1 MNIGIIGA
9 GAAGMMAAIV
19 CARRGASVTIYEKNE
34 RPGRKLMITG
44 KGRCNLTND
53 CTPNEFISNVPKNP
67 RFMYG
72 PISRFTPSDTIAFFE
87 ELGVPL
93 KTERGN
99 RVFPVSDKA
108 CDIVD
113 AMVSECRRLDVRFVH
128 SRVTAII
135 KSEDGALSI
144 KTDRE
149 ERYDAVFVA
158 TGGLSYPRT
167 GSTGDGYKF
176 ARELDINVTKL
187 SPSLVPLEV
196 CERWCPKLQGLS
208 LKNVAIRFF
217 DSESGGKEVYN
228 DFGEMMFTHFGVTG
242 PVILSASA
250 YLRDIRPRRYKA
262 EIDLKPALDD
272 ETLDRRILSDFKK
285 YSNKN
290 YSNALSDLLPS
301 KLVSVFVSL
310 SGIDPEKKVNSITRD
325 ERASIVHLMKHMH
338 FTVNGTRPIDE
349 AIITSGGID
358 IREISPKTMESKKIG
373 GLYFIGEVID
383 VDAYTGGFNL
393 QTAFST
399 AYVAAMSAT
408 EQL

>member
-44 KGRCNLTND
+44 KGRCNLTNN
-53 CTPNEFISNVPKNP
+53 CTTNEFISNVPKNP

-99 RVFPVSDKA
+99 RVFPISDKA
-108 CDIVD
+108 SDIVN
-113 AMVSECRRLDVRFVH
+113 AMVSECRQLNVRFVH
-128 SRVTAII
+128 LRVVKIAKTDD
-135 KSEDGALSI
+135 EALSI
-144 KTDRE
+144 LTDRE

-176 ARELDINVTKL
+176 ARELGINVTAL

-196 CERWCPKLQGLS
+196 CERWCQRLQGLS

-217 DSESGGKEVYN
+217 DSRSGGKEVYD

-242 PVILSASA
+242 PMILSASA
-250 YLRDIRPRRYKA
+250 YLRDIRPKRYEA

-325 ERASIVHLMKHMH
+325 ERASIVHLMKHLH
-338 FTVNGTRPIDE
+338 FTISGTRPIDE

-358 IREISPKTMESKKIG
+358 IREISPKTMESKKIS